1 MILQTGGRAS
11 GEISTRSRPS
21 SLARRRASSVSTI
34 PTISPASSISRT
46 GVMRMRSFSRGPDAG
61 PSRRGRSPPN
71 PPGRGPEPE
80 LKGGRRG
87 GKLEIGESLGRIRR
101 QYQRWFTFPDRA
113 PPSTW
118 VRSDRAADG
127 DCTRAARWQANQG
140 GISVGESRTGGIAT
154 RREAIGLE
162 GAMAHPCHAG
172 SSRIRS
178 TRGRQVRRQLRR
190 QLRLQVCL
198 QLRLQVR
205 HQISDQAHLR
215 LTLAPNFVTLRR

>member
-1 MILQTGGRAS
+1 
-11 GEISTRSRPS
+11 
-21 SLARRRASSVSTI
+21 
-34 PTISPASSISRT
+34 
-46 GVMRMRSFSRGPDAG
+46 MRMRSFSRGPDAG

-101 QYQRWFTFPDRA
+101 QCQRWFTFPDRA

-127 DCTRAARWQANQG
+127 DCTRGARWQANQG
-140 GISVGESRTGGIAT
+140 GISVSESRIGGIAD

-178 TRGRQVRRQLRR
+178 TRGRQVRRQLCLQVCL
-190 QLRLQVCL
+190 QLRLQVCLRVCLQVCLQFCLQFCL

-205 HQISDQAHLR
+205 HQISDQASLR